1 MTGQYVNALIVFRF
15 KKFNLFKGVI
25 ELAKSLTGNDAQGKA
40 KEKKTAAKSS
50 AKQEAA
56 IPDFEKIE
64 SSPGFRNLMKKKK
77 MFLIPLSVLF
87 LGLYL
92 LFNIVISY
100 TNWLDA
106 PFIGDIS
113 WVWVFAFGLFAM
125 TWILVTVYMK
135 KAATFDEMADE
146 TLKEFDYYKEEK
158 K

>member
-1 MTGQYVNALIVFRF
+1 
-15 KKFNLFKGVI
+15 
-25 ELAKSLTGNDAQGKA
+25 
-40 KEKKTAAKSS
+40 
-50 AKQEAA
+50 AA

-64 SSPGFRNLMKKKK
+64 SSAGFKSLMRKKK
-77 MFLIPLSVLF
+77 MFLIPLSALF

-146 TLKEFDYYKEEK
+146 TLKEFDHYKEEK
-158 K
+158 